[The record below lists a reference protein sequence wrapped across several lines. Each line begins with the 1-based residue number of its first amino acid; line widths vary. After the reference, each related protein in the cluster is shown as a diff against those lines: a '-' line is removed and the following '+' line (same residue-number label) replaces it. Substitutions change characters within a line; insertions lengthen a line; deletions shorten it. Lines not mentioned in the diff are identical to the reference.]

1 MEEEIF
7 KTKSSTIA
15 FIRFGIMRIVAAAAV
30 IFSIYSFNEN
40 AVFFSF
46 LIVTGAGIL
55 LLCGSK
61 QITVYKTHVDIR
73 TNSIYKK
80 TPFSSK
86 FLLKDI
92 KEISAEIPANFS
104 EIILSK
110 DYPLSSLYRLVII
123 PRDDIQRTFW
133 IRTTMADLQKSVS
146 LINEMIK

>member
-46 LIVTGAGIL
+46 LIVTDAGIL

-61 QITVYKTHVDIR
+61 QITIYKTHVDIH
-73 TNSIYKK
+73 TDSVYKK

-92 KEISAEIPANFS
+92 KEISAEIPAHSS

>member
-15 FIRFGIMRIVAAAAV
+15 FIRFGIMRIIAVAAV

-46 LIVTGAGIL
+46 LIVTGAGVL

-61 QITVYKTHVDIR
+61 QITIYKTYVDIR
-73 TNSIYKK
+73 TNSIFKK

-86 FLLKDI
+86 FLMKDI

-110 DYPLSSLYRLVII
+110 DYPLSSLYRLVVI

-133 IRTTMADLQKSVS
+133 IRTTIVDLQKSVS
-146 LINEMIK
+146 LITEMIK